1 MSLKSSPVPS
11 DLDPDTDIDAYIN
24 WHICKTPKHED
35 FLNDAK
41 AKLLTEGTT
50 LKTLRKMNNQD
61 FKSIDIPLGIR
72 MRLSE
77 EVKDYKKG
85 KK

>member
-11 DLDPDTDIDAYIN
+11 DSDPDADIDAYIT
-24 WHICKTPKHED
+24 WHIRKTPKHEG

-41 AKLLTEGTT
+41 AKLLKVGTT

-77 EVKDYKKG
+77 EVKDYKQG